1 MRLIQKLK
9 INILAKTWIS
19 EKRWNTQNF
28 QNIMS
33 LIIKTQ
39 DTSPGFF
46 LIGFCRSPGDD
57 SSFLLAG
64 DPVSE
69 KEVE

>member
-1 MRLIQKLK
+1 MKYPK
-9 INILAKTWIS
+9 FPKY
-19 EKRWNTQNF
+19 ENF
-28 QNIMS
+28 QNTIN
-33 LIIKTQ
+33 IIVAVQ
-39 DTSPGFF
+39 LAQHMTSPGFF